1 MSEEQ
6 ENDGTWSGLKKTI
19 IGTLA
24 TVVTA
29 GGAWIGTTLF
39 GGGDE
44 GAATQQAA
52 PAPVVVNV
60 QQNQENTQQQKGGNT
75 TVIKET
81 IKEVPAQPAKEEKKS
96 ESEDA
101 PW

>member
-24 TVVTA
+24 TVVT
-29 GGAWIGTTLF
+29 GGGVWLYTMLF
-39 GGGDE
+39 GGGAE
-44 GAATQQAA
+44 ETPVQQAA

-60 QQNQENTQQQKGGNT
+60 QQNQENTQQQKGGTNT
-75 TVIKET
+75 IVKET
-81 IKEVPAQPAKEEKKS
+81 IKEVPAQPVKEEKKS